1 MLLERLHVDYPKKT
15 KIEFAVY
22 PSMQL
27 SSVIVEP
34 YNSVFTMD
42 KMLDHSE
49 VCFTVDN
56 QAMYD
61 IAIRNMDIDTPKFT
75 NLNRLIA

>member
-1 MLLERLHVDYPKKT
+1 MKRLTVDYAKKT

-22 PSMQL
+22 PSEQL
-27 SSVIVEP
+27 SSVVVEP
-34 YNSVFTMD
+34 YNTVLATHTM
-42 KMLDHSE
+42 LENSE
-49 VCFTVDN
+49 VAFMVDN

-61 IAIRNMDIDTPKFT
+61 MCLRNMDIEKPKFT